1 MTAAHPQDAQ
11 IRALYA
17 QFVDNWNRR
26 SGAGVASGFTDDGD
40 IVFFDGSHYRGRLS
54 IAADLR
60 QLFAEAPTPEY
71 VAVARSVRP
80 LAPGVA
86 LLIAHAGMIPPGG
99 NDPDPR
105 LLAVH
110 SLVAAEE
117 GGRWRIAL
125 FQETPAA
132 WHGHE
137 DAREALL
144 LELRGQLTPQ

>member
-1 MTAAHPQDAQ
+1 MTAAHPQDAS

-17 QFVDNWNRR
+17 QFLEGWNQR

-60 QLFAEAPTPEY
+60 QLFGTAPTQTY
-71 VAVARSVRP
+71 VGVVRSVRP
-80 LAPGVA
+80 MATGVA
-86 LLIAHAGMIPPGG
+86 LLIAHAGMIPPGE
-99 NDPDPR
+99 NDLDPR

-110 SLVAAEE
+110 TMTAVEA
-117 GGRWRIAL
+117 GGRWRIGL
-125 FQETPAA
+125 FQETPAV

-137 DAREALL
+137 DARQALL
-144 LELRGQLTPQ
+144 DELRGQLAAQ

>member
-1 MTAAHPQDAQ
+1 VTAAHPQDAQ

-17 QFVDNWNRR
+17 QFIEGWNKR

-86 LLIAHAGMIPPGG
+86 VLVAHGGMIPPGD
-99 NDPDPR
+99 NDLDAR

-110 SLVAAEE
+110 TLVAVEE
-117 GGRWRIAL
+117 AGRWRIGL

-144 LELRGQLTPQ
+144 AELRGQLAAH